1 MLSSNQPKYST
12 FGGAASIVHP
22 REAASWFSQVF
33 LTWCTPLVHLQYA
46 LNIEDIWQLEAANT
60 AESNTKRF
68 LTAFGRS
75 KSVFR
80 ACANVYGAWFAV
92 AGVLGLVLR
101 LLELVGPIV
110 LQKIVGATNDRAS
123 SHLYYWLAVLLV
135 SKVARAI
142 LWSHMVML
150 EDILG
155 IQYVHIHPFLGRIS
169 CVCRFVGGL
178 KGALFQRL
186 VSKASVQPGEVPDL
200 ANVYSADM
208 DNLLWASISF
218 NNLWIMP
225 TQILVISYLLYQ
237 ELGVAAFAGFGMLLL
252 SLCLGT
258 FISTIQ
264 SKAFDRVSTAR
275 DDRMQAVK
283 ETFGSIL
290 IVKLHAWEQRC
301 RAKIQSLRD
310 IEMGHVWTLMFS
322 GAISI
327 FVLWASPLFVSM
339 TSFAMYTMVLGQ
351 PLTASKVFTA
361 LALFRLL
368 QNPMS
373 EIPDDITVIVEAK
386 VSLDRIQ
393 EYLDQADQPTRPAP
407 AVAPESQDTVI
418 AIENG
423 TFTWGDDGGAPILK
437 NVSLTVS
444 RGDLVVVHGK
454 VGSGKSSLCMAILGE
469 MHQTEGTTGVYG
481 STAYCSQEPWIQQ
494 MSVRDNILFGSP
506 FDSRKYTRVVEA
518 CGLLPDFGLMAF
530 GDLTEVGSKG
540 RNLSGGQKA
549 RISLARACYSDA
561 DIVILDAP
569 LAAIDA
575 VVQKQIMTKCV
586 ETLLKTRTVILVT
599 HNGDII
605 SSPNVNRLLELDDG
619 GMDFVQV
626 KPSGQL
632 PQVVTE
638 PVGSSSTHYETDDKT
653 RTRTFS
659 ASFVSPR
666 LLATHNKWRE
676 HFELALSEDTNDEVR
691 AEGHVDTSVYG
702 AFISACGG
710 TSTVVLI
717 CVIQSF
723 WQGFQIASD
732 VWLGQWT
739 ASSDAAERTTWYM
752 GVYAAC
758 CFGSVVMVLCRSI
771 AIATSGLKAS
781 RHLFDS
787 MTTSLLGTT
796 MSFYDANPI
805 GRVIN
810 RYAQDT
816 ASIDTRLPYSFGGL
830 TAMFFAVV
838 GSLLTSLAVVQ
849 WFGLLFLPILHL
861 YVRLSQMYLRP
872 SRELSRLKNITNSPV
887 LTYLDEIEHGF
898 SLLRAFGTTYLQQAI
913 DRHAHH
919 VNVNHQMWYAKVA
932 VDMWFETC
940 ISLQGTA
947 IVMIVATGLV
957 VFRSAL
963 SAGLV
968 GLAFNYVL
976 MADACI
982 VDLVKTY
989 SSLEVGMV
997 APERVLQYCGLEN
1010 EDPSAHSTASLT
1022 LTKGAISFN
1031 KVQFRYK
1038 PTSELVLRD
1047 LSCDI
1052 AGGEKIGIVGRTGAG
1067 KSSLTMVLFRM
1078 YPLVS
1083 GSILLDGRDIATVAK
1098 QDLRRHLSIIPQ
1110 SPVLFKGTLRQYLDP
1125 FGSFDDAALW
1135 SVVSKA
1141 GLHPLVSDI

>member
-1 MLSSNQPKYST
+1 MAPSETLQNRLKVEHHKYAT
-12 FGGAASIVHP
+12 FGLRVLQRHPAVSASLFSKLFL
-22 REAASWFSQVF
+22 SW
-33 LTWCTPLVHLQYA
+33 CMPLVRRTHQLQM
-46 LNIEDIWQLEAANT
+46 EDIWSLQDINTCEFNTDRFAAEFDKNH
-60 AESNTKRF
+60 
-68 LTAFGRS
+68 
-75 KSVFR
+75 SVVWSALR
-80 ACANVYGAWFAV
+80 VYGNSFAV
-92 AGVLGLVLR
+92 TGIWTASTR
-101 LLELVGPIV
+101 LLELVGPMV
-110 LQKIVGATNDRAS
+110 LGQVVAS
-123 SHLYYWLAVLLV
+123 TGDMTHLYQWLFILLV
-135 SKVARAI
+135 AKLSKAFLASHTI
-142 LWSHMVML
+142 LL
-150 EDILG
+150 EETMG
-155 IQYVHIHPFLGRIS
+155 I
-169 CVCRFVGGL
+169 RFVGAL
-178 KGALFQRL
+178 KGLLFRKL
-186 VSKASVQPGEVPDL
+186 LSKGTNCRPDGVVEL
-200 ANVYSADM
+200 ANAYSSDM
-208 DNLLWASISF
+208 DALLLGCKAF
-218 NNLWIMP
+218 HNLWIMP
-225 TQILVISYLLYQ
+225 IQIAIASAMLYR
-237 ELGVAAFAGFGMLLL
+237 EIGAASFAGMGVIALVMGF
-252 SLCLGT
+252 SA
-258 FISTIQ
+258 IVSRRQ
-264 SKAFDRVSTAR
+264 SSAYRDVATAR
-275 DDRMQAVK
+275 DDRMQVVK

-290 IVKLHAWEQRC
+290 IVKLHAWEDRC
-301 RAKIQSLRD
+301 REKILQRRTTG
-310 IEMGHVWTLMFS
+310 IETFHLEQLVMTCGRVELEHIWTFMVIAAS
-322 GAISI
+322 SI
-327 FVLWASPLFVSM
+327 FSFWAGPLFVS
-339 TSFAMYTMVLGQ
+339 TASFATYTVVLEL
-351 PLTASKVFTA
+351 PLTASKVFTSM
-361 LALFRLL
+361 ALFRLL
-368 QNPMS
+368 QIPLSDLPMHVTS
-373 EIPDDITVIVEAK
+373 VLQAQ
-386 VSLDRIQ
+386 VSLQRILSFLQ
-393 EYLDQADQPTRPAP
+393 QPDKPMRPQP
-407 AVAPESQDTVI
+407 PKHHDGPTMVV
-418 AIENG
+418 IENG
-423 TFTWGDDGGAPILK
+423 TFAWDQGEGVAPTLK

-586 ETLLKTRTVILVT
+586 ETLLKARTVILVT

-605 SSPNVNRLLELDDG
+605 SSPNVNRLVELDDG

-626 KPSGQL
+626 KPSDQL

-638 PVGSSSTHYETDDKT
+638 PVGSSTTHYETDDKT

-666 LLATHNKWRE
+666 LLATHNMWRE

-758 CFGSVVMVLCRSI
+758 CFGSVVMVLFRTI
-771 AIATSGLKAS
+771 AIVTSSLKAS

-816 ASIDTRLPYSFGGL
+816 ASIDTRLPNSFSGL

-849 WFGLLFLPILHL
+849 WFGLLFLPILYL

-989 SSLEVGMV
+989 SSLEVRMV

-1031 KVQFRYK
+1031 RVQFRYK

-1083 GSILLDGRDIATVAK
+1083 GSILLDGRDISTVAK

-1125 FGSFDDAALW
+1125 
-1135 SVVSKA
+1135 
-1141 GLHPLVSDI
+1141 